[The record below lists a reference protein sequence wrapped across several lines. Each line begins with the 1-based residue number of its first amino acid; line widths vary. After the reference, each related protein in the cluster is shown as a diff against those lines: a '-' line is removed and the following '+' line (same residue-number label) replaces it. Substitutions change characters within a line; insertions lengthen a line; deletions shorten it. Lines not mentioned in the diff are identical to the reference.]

1 MQLIPILAD
10 GSTQVAVDPGHPQ
23 LAQVIQATVALYGR
37 KGFQPPW
44 IGYLGVEAGEVRGSC
59 GFAGP
64 PDNGEVEIAYFTF
77 PEFER
82 KGVATRMARE
92 LIRLTQPS
100 AGDVRYIAH
109 TLPEENASTALLRR
123 LGFECLGDF
132 QHPEDGRVW
141 KWQEGAPGRLEK
153 GSLAEKFARIQEHWR
168 PKVVAEANGQELK
181 LVKLAGIFPWHQH
194 EQEDELFL
202 VWRGE
207 MIIEY
212 RDRRVVLNPGE
223 FCVVPRGVEHRTLAH
238 GEAEV
243 LIFEPAATRNTGNV
257 TDAQFTAPNGVKV

>member
-1 MQLIPILAD
+1 MQLIPIQAD
-10 GSTQVAVDPGHPQ
+10 GSTPVAVEPGHPQ
-23 LAQVIQATVALYGR
+23 LTQVIQATVALYGH
-37 KGFQPPW
+37 KGFHPPW
-44 IGYLGVEAGEVRGSC
+44 IGYLGEEA

-64 PDNGEVEIAYFTF
+64 PENGEVEIAYFTF

-82 KGVATRMARE
+82 KGVATRMAQE
-92 LIRLTQPS
+92 LIRLTQTS

-109 TLPEENASTALLRR
+109 TLPEESASTALLRR
-123 LGFECLGDF
+123 LGFQCLGDI

-141 KWQEGAPGRLEK
+141 KWKEDSRRQFEK

-168 PKVVAEANGQELK
+168 PKIVAEANGQELK

-212 RDRRVVLNPGE
+212 RDRRLVLNPGE

-257 TDAQFTAPNGVKV
+257 TDEHFTAPNGVKV

>member
-1 MQLIPILAD
+1 MLLIPIQAD
-10 GSTQVAVDPGHPQ
+10 GSTPVPVEPGHPQ
-23 LAQVIQATVALYGR
+23 LTPVLQATVALYGR

-44 IGYLGVEAGEVRGSC
+44 IGYLAVEAGEVRGSC

-64 PDNGEVEIAYFTF
+64 PENGEVEIAYFTF

-109 TLPEENASTALLRR
+109 TLPEENPSTALLRR
-123 LGFECLGDF
+123 LGFECLGEI

-141 KWQEGAPGRLEK
+141 KWREAAAVQPGK
-153 GSLAEKFARIQEHWR
+153 GSLDEKFRCLQEHWR

-181 LVKLAGIFPWHQH
+181 VVKLAGIFPWHLH
-194 EQEDELFL
+194 EREDELFL
-202 VWRGE
+202 VWRGQ

-257 TDAQFTAPNGVKV
+257 TDPQFTAPNGVKV